1 MEETK
6 INIENIED
14 AWHYYINY
22 LQGDREVPVC
32 KARNQRDFLCPDCNV
47 ERVLHECFKVCPE
60 CGQMDIG
67 DPVFEDIPYTAPPA
81 LYKRRLYCVEKLNLM
96 VGYKQS
102 RSPQY
107 NKLVK
112 LLKNEDIESLEEIKV
127 CLKAWKMKKFYKHVY
142 NLYYDVTGERLINLN
157 SQDIDFI
164 ARKFVEL
171 ESNFKMDRDT
181 HKRNNIYNYNSCI
194 YLLMKHFKYKGY
206 KHILLP
212 LNHLQIAK
220 VLKKYIQ

>member
-14 AWHYYINY
+14 AWRLFRGKCPLTHVEKTWKCLGCDANLVIE
-22 LQGDREVPVC
+22 GC
-32 KARNQRDFLCPDCNV
+32 FKLCPDCG
-47 ERVLHECFKVCPE
+47 E
-60 CGQMDIG
+60 MDI
-67 DPVFEDIPYTAPPA
+67 DEPVYTDIYTDMPYTSNVPPA

-127 CLKAWKMKKFYKHVY
+127 CLKVWKMKKFYKHVY